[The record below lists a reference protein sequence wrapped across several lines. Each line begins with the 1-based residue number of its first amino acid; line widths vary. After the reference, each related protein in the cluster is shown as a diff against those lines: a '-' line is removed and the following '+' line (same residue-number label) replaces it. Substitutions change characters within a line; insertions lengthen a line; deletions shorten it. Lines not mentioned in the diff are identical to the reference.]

1 MNIIVVDEVHDI
13 LIDKLQDKSF
23 HVDYKPYITENE
35 AKQVIHNYH
44 GIIIRS
50 KFLLSREFLQK
61 ATRLK
66 FIGRVG
72 AGLEN
77 IDVSYANKTGIV
89 CINSPEGNRNAV
101 GEQALGMLLSIM
113 NNLNKSDIEVRKGI
127 WKREENRG
135 NEIKNKTVG
144 IIGYGNTGSAFAEKL
159 KGFSCNVLAYDKYK
173 FNFSNDYVKE
183 ASLEEI
189 FDEADIVSLHIPLTE
204 ETHYLVDDNF
214 INRFRKQFWLIN
226 TSRGKIINTGQLVKN
241 LQNGKI
247 TGAALDVLELEKTNF
262 EELHQTEQL
271 PEYFQQLIQLNNV
284 ILTPHIAGWTHES
297 NKKLSEVMANK
308 IIHHLNF

>member
-1 MNIIVVDEVHDI
+1 MNILVVDEVHDI
-13 LIDKLQDKSF
+13 LIEKLQDKSF
-23 HVDYKPYITENE
+23 HVDYNPYITENE

-50 KFLLSREFLQK
+50 KFLLYKEFLQK
-61 ATRLK
+61 ATNLK

-173 FNFSNDYVKE
+173 FNFSDDYVKE
-183 ASLEEI
+183 ASLEKI
-189 FDEADIVSLHIPLTE
+189 FDEADIVSLHIPLTD
-204 ETHYLVDDNF
+204 ETHYLVNDNF

-226 TSRGKIINTGQLVKN
+226 TSRGKIINTGQLLKN

-271 PEYFQQLIQLNNV
+271 PEYFQQLIQMNNV

-308 IIHHLNF
+308 IIHHFNF